1 MYKSISKAH
10 ESVWGHPLSNYAK
23 GREEG
28 GIKMRIGGSGIYFFA
43 LFTMA
48 GTNVLKRALDL
59 KHTKANQLNK
69 ERPIGAHT

>member
-1 MYKSISKAH
+1 
-10 ESVWGHPLSNYAK
+10 
-23 GREEG
+23 
-28 GIKMRIGGSGIYFFA
+28 MRIGWSGIYFFA

-69 ERPIGAHT
+69 ERPIGLTHKVANIFGGIKHIEHYFTLFNSQVFKFDV